1 MTYSTN
7 LNTLYNII
15 LNNTKYPIVKY
26 LNTMISNFDINM
38 CNYNK
43 AFLPSNDQLFLTLIN
58 NYSALIKKI

>member
-43 AFLPSNDQLFLTLIN
+43 TFLPSNDQLFLTLIN
-58 NYSALIKKI
+58 NYSDLIKKI

>member
-26 LNTMISNFDINM
+26 LNTMISNLDINM
-38 CNYNK
+38 CSYNK
-43 AFLPSNDQLFLTLIN
+43 VFLPSNDQLFLTLIN